1 MTIARGARE
10 TRLIEAVTN
19 HSRGAGRAPAVHID
33 GDRRDLRLDACRGL
47 ALWFIFID
55 HIPGNAFGWLTLRN
69 YGFSDATEVFV
80 FVSGYTC
87 MLAYGGAL
95 REQGWPTILAR
106 SLRRG
111 FEIYAA
117 FLLLLIGYFVLI
129 WMVAGGGN
137 NYLDDTNTR
146 FFFENPGMALI
157 HAVVLQY
164 TPVNTDILP
173 TFALLHLAFPIVL
186 WLLIRSAA
194 AALALSFLLYL
205 MVQRY
210 SWHVPAWP
218 TGEMYFNPLA
228 WQLLFVFGA
237 WYADQGAGRLKA
249 IVQSRA
255 TLWLAVLYLAFS
267 LIVTLSWQIVSL
279 KWLIPDV
286 VSEHIYPIYKSHLA
300 PLRLVH
306 FLALAVVVSRL
317 MPHDWHGL
325 MKPWMTTMIR
335 CGENSLAMYC
345 ISVLL
350 SFAGF
355 VVLQEISGSFAMQAA
370 VNLAGIALMIAAAT
384 LMTWEAKLDRRGP
397 KLF

>member
-1 MTIARGARE
+1 M
-10 TRLIEAVTN
+10 TN
-19 HSRGAGRAPAVHID
+19 HLRGAGQAPAVHID

-55 HIPGNAFGWLTLRN
+55 HIPDNVFAWLTLRN
-69 YGFSDATEVFV
+69 YGFSDTTEVFV

-95 REQGWPTILAR
+95 REQGWPTIVAR

-129 WMVAGGGN
+129 WVAGGGSR
-137 NYLDDTNTR
+137 YLDETNTR
-146 FFFENPGMALI
+146 LFFENPGGAII

-173 TFALLHLAFPIVL
+173 TFALLHLAFPVVL
-186 WLLIRSAA
+186 WLLTRSRPV
-194 AALALSFLLYL
+194 ALAASFLLYL
-205 MVQRY
+205 MVQLF
-210 SWHVPAWP
+210 SWHLPAWP
-218 TGEMYFNPLA
+218 NREMYFNPLA
-228 WQLLFVFGA
+228 WQFLFVFGA
-237 WYADQGAGRLKA
+237 WYADGGAGRLGA
-249 IVQSRA
+249 IVRWRG
-255 TLWLAVLYLAFS
+255 TLGLAVLYLALS
-267 LIVTLSWQIVSL
+267 LVVALSWQIEPL
-279 KWLIPDV
+279 GWLIPDM
-286 VSEHIYPIYKSHLA
+286 VSGLIYPIDKSHLA

-325 MKPWMTTMIR
+325 MKPWMMAMIR
-335 CGENSLAMYC
+335 CGENSLAIYC
-345 ISVLL
+345 VSVLL

-355 VVLQEISGSFAMQAA
+355 VILKGTTGGIAMQAT
-370 VNLAGIALMIAAAT
+370 VSLAGIALMVAAAT

>member
-1 MTIARGARE
+1 MEG
-10 TRLIEAVTN
+10 VTD
-19 HSRGAGRAPAVHID
+19 HSRGAGQAPAVNID

-55 HIPGNAFGWLTLRN
+55 HIPDNVFGWLTLRN
-69 YGFSDATEVFV
+69 CGFSDTTEVFV

-95 REQGWPTILAR
+95 REQGWPTIVAR

-129 WMVAGGGN
+129 WMAGGGSR
-137 NYLDDTNTR
+137 YLDDTNTR
-146 FFFENPGMALI
+146 FFFENPGVALI

-173 TFALLHLAFPIVL
+173 TFALLHLAFPVVL
-186 WLLIRSAA
+186 WLLIRNAA
-194 AALALSFLLYL
+194 VALALSFLLYL
-205 MVQRY
+205 MVQLF
-210 SWHVPAWP
+210 SWHMPAWP
-218 TGEMYFNPLA
+218 SGELYFNPLA
-228 WQLLFVFGA
+228 WQFLFVFGA
-237 WYADQGAGRLKA
+237 WYADAGAGRLKT
-249 IVQSRA
+249 IVQSRG

-267 LIVTLSWQIVSL
+267 LIVTLSWQIDPIKL
-279 KWLIPDV
+279 LIPDE
-286 VSEHIYPIYKSHLA
+286 VSGLIYPIYKSHLA
-300 PLRLVH
+300 PVRLLH

-317 MPHDWHGL
+317 MPHGWHGL
-325 MKPWMTTMIR
+325 MKPWMTAVIR

-350 SFAGF
+350 SFVGF
-355 VVLQEISGSFAMQAA
+355 VILKEISGSLVMQAA
-370 VNLAGIALMIAAAT
+370 VSLGGIALMIAAAT
-384 LMTWEAKLDRRGP
+384 VMTWEARLDRRGP